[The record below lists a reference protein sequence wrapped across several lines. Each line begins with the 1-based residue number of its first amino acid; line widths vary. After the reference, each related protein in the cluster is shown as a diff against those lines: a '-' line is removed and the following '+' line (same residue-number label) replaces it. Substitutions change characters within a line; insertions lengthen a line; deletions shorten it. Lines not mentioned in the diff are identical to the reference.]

1 MQESDRIS
9 KLGIFSI
16 SLGAIIG
23 WGAFMQPG
31 ETYLPKAGVVN
42 TCIGLLIGMLMLI
55 AIEKNY
61 AYMVNLYDDSGGE
74 FLYAKKT
81 LGDKI
86 GFLTGWFL
94 ALAYIATLSLNASAF
109 TILVSGFLP
118 DFLKTVYLYSING
131 YDIYLGEVLFTI
143 LTLGLICFINLKNI
157 QFSSRYQITLSAT
170 LVGVTLLLLCVFL
183 YKYNP
188 QEQVLNT
195 YIGFDKIDMSKILSI
210 MALAPWAFLGFDT
223 VVQMSEEYDCENA
236 AASKLAVLS
245 IISGFIIYNILNI
258 MTASVYTKDQI
269 ANGNIQWATGDAVT
283 YYLGDMGLALLFI
296 ALGASV
302 LAGMNGFILAS
313 SRLIL
318 SMSREKVLPKS
329 FGKMS
334 ENNIPYNAVKFVALV
349 SCLTAFLGR
358 NIIVLIVNMASLGG
372 VFAFFFTSMCV
383 FKLNKK
389 LNIHKF
395 FAGLGMTFSTIFM
408 IILLIPNSP
417 AFMGIQ
423 GYILLILW
431 SITGFFFYK
440 YKRNYK
446 LKNSQGIDNKN
457 SSLSY

>member
-1 MQESDRIS
+1 MQESHGIS
-9 KLGIFSI
+9 KLGVFSV

-42 TCIGLLIGMLMLI
+42 TFIGLFIGMLMLM

-61 AYMVNLYDDSGGE
+61 AYMVDIYDDSGGE

-94 ALAYIATLSLNASAF
+94 VLAYIATLSLNASAF

-131 YDIYLGEVLFTI
+131 FHIYLGEVLFTI
-143 LTLGLICFINLKNI
+143 ISIGIICYINLRNI
-157 QFSSRYQITLSAT
+157 QFSSRYQIMLSGT
-170 LVGVTLLLLCVFL
+170 LVSIILLLLCVFL
-183 YKYNP
+183 YKYDP
-188 QEQVLNT
+188 QKHVLNT
-195 YIGFDKIDMSKILSI
+195 YLGFDKINMSKILSI
-210 MALAPWAFLGFDT
+210 IALAPWAFLGFDT
-223 VVQMSEEYDCENA
+223 IVQMSEEYECENST
-236 AASKLAVLS
+236 ASKLAVLS
-245 IISGFIIYNILNI
+245 IISGFIIYNILNV
-258 MTASVYTKDQI
+258 MTASVYTKEAI
-269 ANGNIQWATGDAVT
+269 VNGNIQWATGDAVSH
-283 YYLGDMGLALLFI
+283 YLGDIGLVLLFI

-318 SMSREKVLPKS
+318 SMSREKVLPES
-329 FGKMS
+329 FGNIS
-334 ENNIPYNAVKFVALV
+334 ENNIPHNAVKFVALV

-372 VFAFFFTSMCV
+372 VLAFFFTSMCV
-383 FKLNKK
+383 YKLNKK
-389 LNIHKF
+389 FNIHKF
-395 FAGLGMTFSTIFM
+395 FAGLGMIFSTIFM
-408 IILLIPNSP
+408 IILLIPSSP

-431 SITGFFFYK
+431 GITGFFFYK
-440 YKRNYK
+440 YKSNYK
-446 LKNSQGIDNKN
+446 LKNKEAITDKQ